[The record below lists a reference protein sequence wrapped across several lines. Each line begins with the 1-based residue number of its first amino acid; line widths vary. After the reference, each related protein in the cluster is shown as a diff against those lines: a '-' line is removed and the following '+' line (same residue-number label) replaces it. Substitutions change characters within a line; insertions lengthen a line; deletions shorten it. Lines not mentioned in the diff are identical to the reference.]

1 LTPNSSQTEGQIWE
15 EGASASI
22 HQKGER
28 EEEGLPLIGMSS
40 KGHLSAHLFS
50 ALRQFM
56 LAENHAACSAVSE
69 RGVPFYARNI
79 GHFITSV

>member
-1 LTPNSSQTEGQIWE
+1 MGKR
-15 EGASASI
+15 AAAVSI

-28 EEEGLPLIGMSS
+28 EEGLPLIGMSG

-56 LAENHAACSAVSE
+56 LVENHAACSGVPKQ
-69 RGVPFYARNI
+69 GVPFYERHI
-79 GHFITSV
+79 GHFITSG